1 MTPSSAPSAPRAPS
15 TTGTAMRLSDLTVR
29 FGGLTALSGISLE
42 VEPGEVVGIIG
53 PNGAGKTTLFNVLSG
68 ITRPESGTLS
78 LGGQERPWPKSHEL
92 PKLGIARTLQ
102 GVGLFEELTVL
113 ENVMVGRSGVSRPNF
128 FASLLGSD
136 GKYEAARREE
146 ALNVIEMLEISE
158 YSGRI
163 TSSLPYPISKR
174 VAIARALV
182 ARPQIL
188 LLDEPAGGL
197 GSEDIEWL
205 NRLIFELKKEMS
217 ILLVE
222 HHMDVI
228 MNVCDRVYVLNFGSL
243 IASGTPTEVRNNQDV
258 IDAYLGLGS
267 EQ

>member
-1 MTPSSAPSAPRAPS
+1 
-15 TTGTAMRLSDLTVR
+15 
-29 FGGLTALSGISLE
+29 
-42 VEPGEVVGIIG
+42 
-53 PNGAGKTTLFNVLSG
+53 
-68 ITRPESGTLS
+68 
-78 LGGQERPWPKSHEL
+78 
-92 PKLGIARTLQ
+92 
-102 GVGLFEELTVL
+102 
-113 ENVMVGRSGVSRPNF
+113 
-128 FASLLGSD
+128 
-136 GKYEAARREE
+136 
-146 ALNVIEMLEISE
+146 
-158 YSGRI
+158 
-163 TSSLPYPISKR
+163 
-174 VAIARALV
+174 LV

-243 IASGTPTEVRNNQDV
+243 IASGTPTEVRNNHDV